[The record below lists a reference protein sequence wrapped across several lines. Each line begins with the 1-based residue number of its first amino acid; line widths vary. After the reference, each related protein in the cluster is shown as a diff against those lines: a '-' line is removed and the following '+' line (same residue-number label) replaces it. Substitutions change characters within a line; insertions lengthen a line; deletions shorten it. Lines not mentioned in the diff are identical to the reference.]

1 MRPRRFQRGKGEW
14 DYDFFVG
21 GKKYV
26 SLVTGIFI
34 DNWEKEE
41 VKAKKQ
47 RSILISCGEKKYVSY
62 GRGDAIR

>member
-1 MRPRRFQRGKGEW
+1 M
-14 DYDFFVG
+14 G